1 MSAKHPCPCC
11 NQNTLEEV
19 DFYNICPVCGWE
31 DDPGQR
37 AHPDDNIGANDM
49 SLNDARA
56 SYRKGLQVK
65 SLEDQKIDCPLLQRE
80 IPEGLCLEIIL
91 AVDRELKRDAVP
103 EVTDWEKANTI
114 CPGCQEYFKK

>member
-1 MSAKHPCPCC
+1 
-11 NQNTLEEV
+11 
-19 DFYNICPVCGWE
+19 
-31 DDPGQR
+31 
-37 AHPDDNIGANDM
+37 M